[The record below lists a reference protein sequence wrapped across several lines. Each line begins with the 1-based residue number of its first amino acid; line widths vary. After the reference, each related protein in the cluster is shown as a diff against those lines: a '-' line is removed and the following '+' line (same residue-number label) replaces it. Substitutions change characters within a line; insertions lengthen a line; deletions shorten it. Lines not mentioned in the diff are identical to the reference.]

1 MKNLKYTLS
10 ALIIIV
16 LSSLF
21 TIGCGDDGETTTP
34 NNPGGGTPPNLNM
47 KVNSFYAFTN
57 DSLDTN
63 GTTIRNTRLRT
74 THSYAAQGTFF
85 GQSNAFQI
93 IAETKDTTTNPHTLV
108 SKDTIYVRYDG
119 GKFYQYG
126 MVQFIDPS
134 QSPTWDLVAD
144 FTLATGTQWN
154 IATIN
159 TVISG
164 FSVQTVIKGKVAEN
178 TPFTTNNTGL
188 SINNYRIEITGES
201 TALGFPI
208 GTTYVD
214 YYIGYADPATNPS
227 GMVRLKLRPVW
238 LQINGSTILRSA
250 GVDQKISYYVI
261 P

>member
-1 MKNLKYTLS
+1 MKNIKYTALAVFIVAFTSWLS
-10 ALIIIV
+10 
-16 LSSLF
+16 
-21 TIGCGDDGETTTP
+21 IGCGDDSVTP
-34 NNPGGGTPPNLNM
+34 QTGGGGTAPTLNM

-63 GTTIRNTRLRT
+63 GTTVRPTRLRT
-74 THSYAAQGTFF
+74 THTFAAQGTFF
-85 GQSNAFQI
+85 GQPNAFQI
-93 IAETKDTTTNPHTLV
+93 IAETRDTVANTQV
-108 SKDTIYVRYDG
+108 SMDTIYVRYDG

-126 MVQFIDPS
+126 MIQFIDPT
-134 QSPTWDLVAD
+134 QPPTWDLVAD
-144 FTLATGTQWN
+144 FNVAHGTQWSV
-154 IATIN
+154 ATITTN
-159 TVISG
+159 ISG

-178 TPFTTNNTGL
+178 TPFTTNYTGK

-201 TALGFPI
+201 TFQSLPI

-227 GMVRLKLRPVW
+227 GLVRLKLRPVW
-238 LQINGSTILRSA
+238 LQFNGITIFRTA

>member
-1 MKNLKYTLS
+1 MKNLKYTTL
-10 ALIIIV
+10 ALFILV
-16 LSSLF
+16 FSSLLS
-21 TIGCGDDGETTTP
+21 IGCGEDSVTP
-34 NNPGGGTPPNLNM
+34 SNNGGGGTPPTINM
-47 KVNSFYAFTN
+47 KVNSVYGFTN

-63 GTTIRNTRLRT
+63 GTTVRNTRLRT
-74 THSYAAQGTFF
+74 IHSYAAQGTFF

-93 IAETKDTTTNPHTLV
+93 IAETRDTVANVQV

-126 MVQFIDPS
+126 MIQFIDPT

-144 FTLATGTQWN
+144 FNVAQGTQWSV
-154 IATIN
+154 ATIT

-188 SINNYRIEITGES
+188 SINNYRVEITGES
-201 TALGFPI
+201 SVLGQPI

-214 YYIGYADPATNPS
+214 YYIGYADPAANPS

-238 LQINGSTILRSA
+238 LQLLGSTIFRSA